1 MDTKELIAAFAGTGV
16 SLAGTLAQTNEF
28 LQTISII
35 ITILGAIVSFIVVPL
50 LNWHRDAKKDGKVTY
65 DELID
70 GLDKLQDGLKKTK
83 EEADKMRKKD
93 AEAEEAREG
102 EDKNG

>member
-1 MDTKELIAAFAGTGV
+1 MDSKELLTAFAGTGV

-35 ITILGAIVSFIVVPL
+35 ITILGAIVSFIIVPL
-50 LNWHRDAKKDGKVTY
+50 LNWRKDAKKDGKVTY
-65 DELID
+65 DELMD

-83 EEADKMRKKD
+83 EESDKMREKD
-93 AEAEEAREG
+93 AEAREG
-102 EDKNG
+102 EEKNG

>member
-1 MDTKELIAAFAGTGV
+1 MGNKELLAAFAGTGV

-50 LNWHRDAKKDGKVTY
+50 LNWYKDAKKDGKVTY
-65 DELID
+65 NELID

-83 EEADKMRKKD
+83 EEADKMRKKNT
-93 AEAEEAREG
+93 EEAQEG
-102 EDKNG
+102 EEKNG

>member
-1 MDTKELIAAFAGTGV
+1 MDSKELLAAFAGTGV

-93 AEAEEAREG
+93 AEAEEAQEG
-102 EDKNG
+102 KNKNG